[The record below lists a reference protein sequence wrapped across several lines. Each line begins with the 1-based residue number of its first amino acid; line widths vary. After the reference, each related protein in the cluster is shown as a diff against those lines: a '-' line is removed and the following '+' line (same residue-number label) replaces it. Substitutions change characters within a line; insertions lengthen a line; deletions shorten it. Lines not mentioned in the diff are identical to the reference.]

1 MRADR
6 YYILAFD
13 STHAALSAQ
22 RRLQG
27 RVAASVMPTLR
38 AIQAGCGIS
47 LRVEEA
53 DLEALKSLLPE
64 LGRGGWRLYFAEGGG
79 APAVTPVDL
88 PDTAIL

>member
-13 STHAALSAQ
+13 STHAALYAQ
-22 RRLQG
+22 RHLQG

-64 LGRGGWRLYFAEGGG
+64 LGRGEWRLYFAEGGG
-79 APAVTPVDL
+79 TPAVTVTEL

>member
-38 AIQAGCGIS
+38 AIQAGCGIPVAGAGPWG
-47 LRVEEA
+47 LAAVFCR
-53 DLEALKSLLPE
+53 
-64 LGRGGWRLYFAEGGG
+64 GRRRARGHGCGL
-79 APAVTPVDL
+79 V
-88 PDTAIL
+88 

>member
-13 STHAALSAQ
+13 STHAAISAQ

-53 DLEALKSLLPE
+53 DLDALKALLPE
-64 LGRGGWRLYFAEGGG
+64 LGQGGWRLYFAEGGG
-79 APAVTPVDL
+79 ASTVTAVDL
-88 PDTAIL
+88 PDVGAL